1 MNTLNLSLARHNHLR
16 AAALLALLTLGVAI
30 AMPSMAQT
38 PAAPATTAAAKA
50 KPNADHPVV
59 VQEDVL
65 LFDVVPGTVY
75 LNGGIGQN
83 EQKQMRKDAHNWPLR
98 MTFSDKSN
106 DEFVAG
112 VGVKVFN
119 KAGKAV
125 LRLKD
130 GGPMTFVQVPPGEY
144 RITALYKGEA
154 LSRMVHIGPKGA
166 DVNFH
171 WLI

>member
-1 MNTLNLSLARHNHLR
+1 MNTLTLHGAQRAHLR
-16 AAALLALLTLGVAI
+16 TAALLAMLTLGVAI

-38 PAAPATTAAAKA
+38 TAAPAAAAPAKA
-50 KPNADHPVV
+50 KPGTDQPMV
-59 VQEDVL
+59 VQEDVVV
-65 LFDVVPGTVY
+65 FDVVPGAVY

-119 KAGKAV
+119 QAGKAV

-154 LSRMVHIGPKGA
+154 LSRMVHVGPKGT

-171 WLI
+171 WMI